1 MSEFRKVPEIELQS
15 EDDFQKI
22 EGLLDLTFG
31 KDRSNK
37 AAYALRQDVE
47 PIVSLSFVMRDG
59 QDVIA
64 TLRFWPIKIGEYSA
78 LLLGPIAIK
87 PDLQGEG
94 LGIFLMKHGLKKAKD
109 EGHSRVILVGDEGY
123 YKRVGFSRNLAL
135 DLTMPGQADEER
147 LLAKALEEGSF
158 DGVKGLI
165 SKDYASKNCL

>member
-1 MSEFRKVPEIELQS
+1 MPEIELQRK
-15 EDDFQKI
+15 DDLQKI
-22 EGLLDLTFG
+22 EALLDLTFG
-31 KDRSNK
+31 KDRFNK
-37 AAYALRQDVE
+37 AAYSLRQDVGA
-47 PIVSLSFVMRDG
+47 IASLSFVMRDG

-87 PDLQGEG
+87 PDLQGKG
-94 LGIFLMKHGLKKAKD
+94 FGISLMKHGLKKAKY
-109 EGHSRVILVGDEGY
+109 EGHNRVILVGDEGY

-135 DLTMPGQADEER
+135 DLSMPGQAAEER

>member
-31 KDRSNK
+31 KDRFNK

-47 PIVSLSFVMRDG
+47 PIASLSFVMRDG

-87 PDLQGEG
+87 PDTTA
-94 LGIFLMKHGLKKAKD
+94 F
-109 EGHSRVILVGDEGY
+109 
-123 YKRVGFSRNLAL
+123 
-135 DLTMPGQADEER
+135 
-147 LLAKALEEGSF
+147 
-158 DGVKGLI
+158 
-165 SKDYASKNCL
+165 